1 MKLKMETYDIH
12 VGQNSI
18 HQLNVLIGEIY
29 HHKDIFIVT
38 DEHVDQLYHNL
49 MHQILDAY
57 HLHFVI
63 IKPGETS
70 KSFQTYLEVIDKLI
84 NLGIKR
90 NHLIISLGGGVVGDL
105 TGFVAA
111 TLYRG
116 IDFIQV
122 PTTLLS
128 QVDSSIGSKVG
139 IDLTQGKNL
148 IGSFYDPK
156 FVLIDPIFLETLDQ
170 REYLQGLAEMIK
182 AGLIAD
188 KELFDFFKTHNKVTE
203 KEILMALNVKRD
215 VVLKDPY
222 DQHERMILNFG
233 HTFGHAIEKKFKYQT
248 YKHGEA
254 ISYGM
259 LIATHIGIKK
269 GITPTYVYDEV
280 KHVLETIGLIKK
292 PYFDIESLKPFIHTD
307 KKSMADVFHFICLKE
322 IGQSVITN
330 LKEGDLK

>member
-18 HQLNVLIGEIY
+18 YQLSDLIDEIY
-29 HHKDIFIVT
+29 QHKDIFIVT

-49 MHQILDAY
+49 MHQVLDAY
-57 HLHFVI
+57 NLHFVVV
-63 IKPGETS
+63 KPGETS
-70 KSFQTYLEVIDKLI
+70 KSYQTYLEVIEKLI
-84 NLGIKR
+84 DLGIKR
-90 NHLIISLGGGVVGDL
+90 NHLMIALGGGVVGDL

-116 IDFIQV
+116 IDFIQI

-139 IDLTQGKNL
+139 IDLVQGKNL
-148 IGSFYDPK
+148 VGSFYDPK
-156 FVLIDPIFLETLDQ
+156 FVLIDPIFLETLDK
-170 REYLQGLAEMIK
+170 REYLQGVAEMIK

-188 KELFDFFKTHNKVTE
+188 QGLFEFFKTNTKVTQ
-203 KEILMALNVKRD
+203 KEIIMALNVKRD
-215 VVLKDPY
+215 VVLKDPF
-222 DQHERMILNFG
+222 DQNERMILNFG
-233 HTFGHAIEKKFKYQT
+233 HTFGHAIEKKYKYQT

-259 LIATHIGIKK
+259 LIALEIGVKK
-269 GITPTYVYDEV
+269 GITPSYIYEDV
-280 KHVLETIGLIKK
+280 KNVLEKLELIHK
-292 PYFDIESLKPFIHTD
+292 PYFDQKDLIDYIKND